1 MWNMFYYFLTLNFMT
16 NWKKGDEGNNPFQW
30 RLIALIQLAGL
41 YTDAI

>member
-1 MWNMFYYFLTLNFMT
+1 MT
-16 NWKKGDEGNNPFQW
+16 NWKKGEAGNNPFQL